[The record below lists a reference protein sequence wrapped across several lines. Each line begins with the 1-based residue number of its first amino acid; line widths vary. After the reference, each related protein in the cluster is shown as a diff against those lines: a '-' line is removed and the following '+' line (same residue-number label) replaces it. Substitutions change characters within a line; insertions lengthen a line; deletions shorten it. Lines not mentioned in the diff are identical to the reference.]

1 MKFTI
6 LSHAGMLVESQGI
19 SLMTDPWLLGSCYWR
34 SWWNYPKAAPIATR
48 LETLDY
54 IYLTHMHWDH
64 YHGPSLRKLPKS
76 ATVLIPEAHLDR
88 MRKDLKPC
96 GRDKII
102 EIPHGKTLQLGNGLS
117 VTSYQFG
124 ICLDSALIVSDGKTT
139 LADMND
145 CKITGL
151 PLRQILHR
159 HPNVDFMLRSHS
171 SAAPYPYC
179 VQAENPGELSYRTNE
194 HFIEDFLHTAQLLK
208 AKYAIPFASNHC
220 FLHRETLKFN
230 STAVTPPEV
239 REYCERHAR
248 EGPKCVVMLPGDSWS
263 DRDGFE
269 IQPEDHYSDRERRLA
284 EYATEK
290 APVLEQFY
298 RKEDAARL
306 EFSLFEKYF
315 QKFMASLPAI
325 SRLVFKPVVVFHLLN
340 RPDANWVVD
349 FNRRKVY
356 EAAEPPS
363 VYAFSITMH
372 AAVLR
377 DCMVKKMF
385 ATFTPSKRLT
395 VELRPGKL
403 KDLLFYWQL
412 TDMYEYDYFPLF
424 PMVFKRRFLNN
435 WARRWRE
442 LLMLSGMVLGA
453 VRKLVWRDDPLNSF
467 VAKVR

>member
-19 SLMTDPWLLGSCYWR
+19 SLMTDPWLRGSCYWR

-54 IYLTHMHWDH
+54 IYITHMHWDH
-64 YHGPSLRKLPKS
+64 YHGPSLRKLPKN

-88 MRKDLKPC
+88 MRKDLKAC
-96 GRDKII
+96 GRDKIM

-117 VTSYQFG
+117 VSSYQFG
-124 ICLDSALIVSDGKTT
+124 ICLDSALIISDGKTT

-159 HPNVDFMLRSHS
+159 HPKVDFMLRSHS

-179 VQAENPGELSYRTNE
+179 VKAENPGDLSYRTNE
-194 HFIEDFLHTAQLLK
+194 HFIEDFAHTAQLLK
-208 AKYAIPFASNHC
+208 ATYAIPFASNHC
-220 FLHRETLKFN
+220 FLHQETLQFN

-239 REYCERHAR
+239 REYFERNIH

-263 DRDGFE
+263 DQGGFE
-269 IQPEDHYSDRERRLA
+269 LQKEDHYTDRERLLA

-290 APVLEQFY
+290 APLLEQHY
-298 RKEDAARL
+298 RKEDAVRL
-306 EFSLFEKYF
+306 EFPVFEKYF
-315 QKFMASLPAI
+315 QRFIAALPVL

-340 RPDANWVVD
+340 RPGTNWVVD

-356 EAAEPPS
+356 EAAELPKD
-363 VYAFSITMH
+363 YAFRVTMH
-372 AAVLR
+372 AAVLK
-377 DCMVKKMF
+377 DCIVKRMF

-395 VELRPGKL
+395 VELRRGKL

-412 TDMYEYDYFPLF
+412 TDMYEYEYFPLF
-424 PMVFKRRFLNN
+424 PMVFKRRFLAN

-442 LLMLSGMVLGA
+442 LLTLNGMVFGA
-453 VRKLVWRDDPLNSF
+453 LRKLVWRSDPLNAF